1 MLKFRKLIAEK
12 VFDFL
17 ITGFY
22 PLIIDKPLLV
32 KIGPKKDYL
41 FKQIFTFT
49 DMKPYKTA

>member
-12 VFDFL
+12 MFNFL

-32 KIGPKKDYL
+32 KIGQEKDCL
-41 FKQIFTFT
+41 FKQILNFT
-49 DMKPYKTA
+49 DIKPYKTA